1 MRQRLSLVL
10 KVKSLDNK
18 GCISTKEASFIVF
31 DLHFISKSSLLYIM
45 IMFKFSSK
53 GTNFIL

>member
-45 IMFKFSSK
+45 LMFKFSGK

>member
-1 MRQRLSLVL
+1 MKIYYHPKEKFLSLY
-10 KVKSLDNK
+10 NK

>member
-31 DLHFISKSSLLYIM
+31 DLHFISKSSLLYI
-45 IMFKFSSK
+45 IITFKIQQQK
-53 GTNFIL
+53 YKI